1 MTFEKII
8 DDFSNNG
15 LVIINKFLDQD
26 EIRYLKNFA
35 DIKYLENN
43 KNNFFLAGENFE
55 NAYVDKL
62 NIIKKVQK
70 LFFDLGAKLSLKSQD
85 ESIYKVLRVVD
96 GKMSKKEA
104 HRYHFDAFFVPRFF
118 VWHPSYLQ
126 DYFSSF

>member
-1 MTFEKII
+1 MNFEKII
-8 DDFSNNG
+8 DDFSNKG
-15 LVIINKFLDQD
+15 LVIIDKFLDQD

-96 GKMSKKEA
+96 GK
-104 HRYHFDAFFVPRFF
+104 
-118 VWHPSYLQ
+118 
-126 DYFSSF
+126 